1 MKSDLRFGNKCFF
14 GSFAYVILLWN
25 YQIHPTVSLF
35 YQIFYFWSLILLYQY
50 FSSPLARINEL
61 EEEARVRPSSERK
74 KLKEKFEQRKNKSK
88 KKVFNAMLIRNERKK
103 QEERMMS
110 ERNEKEIV
118 VAFDP
123 NTHSGVNWTF
133 TCGWLQ

>member
-1 MKSDLRFGNKCFF
+1 M
-14 GSFAYVILLWN
+14 
-25 YQIHPTVSLF
+25 
-35 YQIFYFWSLILLYQY
+35 
-50 FSSPLARINEL
+50 
-61 EEEARVRPSSERK
+61 RPSSERK

-133 TCGWLQ
+133 TCG